1 MWGLRE
7 WEREKPTYPFIN
19 IWGPYSVTGLV
30 QGPGYNAAS
39 RVNKASALRSL
50 AFYGGD
56 KIAMHCD
63 MKKNRS
69 GGGAGGITSL
79 H

>member
-1 MWGLRE
+1 M
-7 WEREKPTYPFIN
+7 
-19 IWGPYSVTGLV
+19 GPQRRVEGEAHLSIHKYLGPLLCYRLSSGTRV
-30 QGPGYNAAS
+30 QRRS

-56 KIAMHCD
+56 RIAMHCD

>member
-1 MWGLRE
+1 MGPRRRVEGEAHLSIH
-7 WEREKPTYPFIN
+7 KYL
-19 IWGPYSVTGLV
+19 GPYSVTGLV
-30 QGPGYNAAS
+30 QGPGCNAAS

-56 KIAMHCD
+56 KIAMPCD
-63 MKKNRS
+63 MKNRS
-69 GGGAGGITSL
+69 GVGGIASL